1 VRVVGSE
8 IRTLRAGSAGAAA
21 FAAASLTAA
30 ARGALPEGLSSL
42 ANAVLV
48 TAWRSVGQ
56 VNGCV
61 AGVLYALLI
70 RFRPWSA
77 KRLMSPPEYAM
88 PAPTSP
94 LEAKEAP
101 EAPDE
106 TVPKAAGRERREAE
120 RLIADWE
127 DETRRLS
134 HVLAL
139 LTLKTSEMTTEKW
152 ANRFIVALRPAIED
166 CTFLFYGATFAALLE
181 LPEKATPSVPMVE
194 QLPARYVPVFTRGCI
209 NATLWGTPV
218 RLHGSA
224 DRDDGRQELYR
235 AAFIRLSLDTYRQR
249 HFALGAFN
257 CRVI

>member
-1 VRVVGSE
+1 MLVGMS
-8 IRTLRAGSAGAAA
+8 GSADAAL
-21 FAAASLTAA
+21 AAASLTAA

-106 TVPKAAGRERREAE
+106 TVPKGRSGAPR
-120 RLIADWE
+120 
-127 DETRRLS
+127 S
-134 HVLAL
+134 
-139 LTLKTSEMTTEKW
+139 
-152 ANRFIVALRPAIED
+152 
-166 CTFLFYGATFAALLE
+166 GAT
-181 LPEKATPSVPMVE
+181 
-194 QLPARYVPVFTRGCI
+194 
-209 NATLWGTPV
+209 
-218 RLHGSA
+218 
-224 DRDDGRQELYR
+224 YR
-235 AAFIRLSLDTYRQR
+235 
-249 HFALGAFN
+249 
-257 CRVI
+257 

>member
-1 VRVVGSE
+1 
-8 IRTLRAGSAGAAA
+8 
-21 FAAASLTAA
+21 
-30 ARGALPEGLSSL
+30 
-42 ANAVLV
+42 
-48 TAWRSVGQ
+48 
-56 VNGCV
+56 
-61 AGVLYALLI
+61 
-70 RFRPWSA
+70 
-77 KRLMSPPEYAM
+77 M
-88 PAPTSP
+88 PAPIVP
-94 LEAKEAP
+94 LDAKEAP

-106 TVPKAAGRERREAE
+106 MVPKAAGRERREAE
-120 RLIADWE
+120 RVITDWE

>member
-1 VRVVGSE
+1 
-8 IRTLRAGSAGAAA
+8 
-21 FAAASLTAA
+21 
-30 ARGALPEGLSSL
+30 
-42 ANAVLV
+42 
-48 TAWRSVGQ
+48 

-70 RFRPWSA
+70 RFRPWSG

-139 LTLKTSEMTTEKW
+139 LTLNTVEMATEKW
-152 ANRFIVALRPAIED
+152 ACRFIVALRPAVED
-166 CTFLFYGATFAALLE
+166 CTLLFYGAGFAALME
-181 LPEKATPSVPMVE
+181 LPQKPDHSVPMVE
-194 QLPARYVPVFTRGCI
+194 QLPARYVPIFTRGCI
-209 NATLWGTPV
+209 EATV
-218 RLHGSA
+218 RGVPIRLQGA
-224 DRDDGRQELYR
+224 VERDEGRKELYR
-235 AAFIRLSLDTYRQR
+235 AAFIRSSLNTYRQR
-249 HFALGAFN
+249 LFALGAFN
-257 CRVI
+257 YRVI